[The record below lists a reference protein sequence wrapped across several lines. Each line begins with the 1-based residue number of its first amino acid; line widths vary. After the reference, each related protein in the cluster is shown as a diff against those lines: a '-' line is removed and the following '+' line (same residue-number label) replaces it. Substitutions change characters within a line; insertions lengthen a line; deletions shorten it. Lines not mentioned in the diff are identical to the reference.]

1 MTTSD
6 GMGVG
11 PIPASKM
18 GRKLPDAI
26 QHSTFVAL
34 LFLIGIKLHGK
45 NLPKGFFFVHKYSW
59 VLVFDQLIP

>member
-26 QHSTFVAL
+26 QQHTFVAL

-45 NLPKGFFFVHKYSW
+45 NLPKAVKE
-59 VLVFDQLIP
+59 L